1 MVAELGGGLDEA
13 ALAVALEVWFNSRSG
28 NRNVWRTPVG
38 RLLKA
43 RMEARGNFKRAR
55 RGRYGPAMRA
65 RRDFL
70 REAWSQF
77 LSSGADQAPG
87 SSGYSVD

>member
-1 MVAELGGGLDEA
+1 VGEQSGGLDEA
-13 ALAVALEVWFNSRSG
+13 ALAEALEVWFNSRSG
-28 NRNVWRTPVG
+28 DRNVWRTPVG

-70 REAWSQF
+70 REAWGQF
-77 LSSGADQAPG
+77 HLSGG
-87 SSGYSVD
+87 